1 MCRQIVGNCPEPQL
15 QYMFLPGLLLHAGFW
30 TPQVLQ
36 GVAWLVM
43 WGNSIFLLGVKHK
56 VPLVRFESQISRE
69 NLRLKSGSWVDIS
82 CLSRPPK
89 HLGDCAPEQ

>member
-1 MCRQIVGNCPEPQL
+1 MV
-15 QYMFLPGLLLHAGFW
+15 LHGF
-30 TPQVLQ
+30 
-36 GVAWLVM
+36 AWLVM
-43 WGNSIFLLGVKHK
+43 WGSSFFFVGVKHK

-82 CLSRPPK
+82 CPSRPPK